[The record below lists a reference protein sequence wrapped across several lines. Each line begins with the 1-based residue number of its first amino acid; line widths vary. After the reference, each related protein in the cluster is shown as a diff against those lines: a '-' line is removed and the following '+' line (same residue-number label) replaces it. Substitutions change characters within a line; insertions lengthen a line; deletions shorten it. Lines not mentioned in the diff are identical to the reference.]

1 MAGSRSIFKESWVM
15 LIVYATAIIL
25 IFTLTFHLLLQSPL
39 TGLSFQE
46 TLSFAYV
53 SRNLLY
59 YRVIFGLL
67 LYAAT
72 IHGMI
77 GLRTVIL
84 EWLHPKSYTW
94 AINLMTVVVM
104 AAVLALGT
112 LTLILL

>member
-1 MAGSRSIFKESWVM
+1 M

-25 IFTLTFHLLLQSPL
+25 IFTLTFHMLLQSPL

-46 TLSFAYV
+46 ALSFAYV
-53 SRNLLY
+53 SKNLLY
-59 YRVIFGLL
+59 YQIIFGLL

-84 EWLHPKSYTW
+84 EWLHPKSYKW
-94 AINLMTVVVM
+94 VINLITVVIM
-104 AAVLALGT
+104 AMVLALGT
-112 LTLILL
+112 LTLVLL